1 MKFIKMK
8 NTNLEITVKMSQ
20 FLLKIIQLR
29 LYTISKTQPD
39 SLKLSESLN
48 EFNSKLI
55 DCLNQDIKK
64 RQKYEESLNKA
75 SSLIGKEFKKKIY

>member
-8 NTNLEITVKMSQ
+8 NTNLETTVKMSQ